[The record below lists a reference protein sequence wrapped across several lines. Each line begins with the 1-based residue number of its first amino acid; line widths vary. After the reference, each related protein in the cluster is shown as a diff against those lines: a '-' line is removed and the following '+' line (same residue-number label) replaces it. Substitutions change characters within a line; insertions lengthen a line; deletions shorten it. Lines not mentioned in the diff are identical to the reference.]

1 MAKVSTRA
9 DMALIKGAADVGKSM
24 APADLS
30 GLDKITKAG
39 TDIALGALEEIRKVE
54 QEKVD
59 AFDAFTEAANE
70 VELNSGAL
78 GEVLYNDTVDFAQ
91 EAKNNYLAAIKAG
104 DQKGMMAAKKAMN
117 QRSAFTQQHKA
128 FITELSK
135 LQKEGDISGAMDA
148 DETAFMTRVLKG
160 DYKVEKNEKGEM
172 VFNVDGVKKTN
183 TEFEDLY
190 ILKNYEV
197 GKTLGELNAKVVK
210 EPTFNRDNVKNTLI
224 QVIPK
229 TVKDF
234 RAALHDDLGGGQGFK
249 ELLTQDDSLEEEI
262 KMSLGDA
269 GWELY
274 AGPDGKMDPN
284 EKAIFI
290 DAITNH
296 KNPNF
301 NLETSREIM
310 AEKMTNVVNNK
321 YNKYQEEASKA
332 AQAKQKKEDD
342 AARLKFQR
350 QMELEKYKQEQAN
363 IRDDNAR
370 KDLILK
376 EKTIEF
382 NLLDAA
388 RFNEKGE
395 NMFMDKIKQE
405 YISNPEK
412 TKLSAELKDMIK
424 TETQKDIQFIKNHVD
439 PTLDVRHLDASEINE
454 LFRKKDG
461 KPISKN
467 ITGEYNSESS
477 PPEAGYYRIIQ
488 EEVDGEMVDVPVLIS
503 PGWQIDGDFLT
514 NMIKYDRFG
523 LKNLSGGKGSL
534 D

>member
-30 GLDKITKAG
+30 GLDKVTKAG
-39 TDIALGALEEIRKVE
+39 TDMAVSALGEIQKIE

-104 DQKGMMAAKKAMN
+104 DQKGMMAAKKAMQ

-128 FITELSK
+128 FITELSE
-135 LQKEGDISGAMDA
+135 LQKEGDLSGAMDA

-160 DYKVEKNEKGEM
+160 EYKVEKNEKGEM

-249 ELLTQDDSLEEEI
+249 ELLVQDESLEEEI
-262 KMSLGDA
+262 KMALGDA
-269 GWELY
+269 GWEMY
-274 AGPDGKMDPN
+274 SGGDNVMDAN
-284 EKAIFI
+284 EKALFI
-290 DAITNH
+290 KAITDH
-296 KNPNF
+296 KDPNF

-310 AEKMTNVVNNK
+310 AEKMTNVVGNK
-321 YNKYQEEASKA
+321 YDAFQKDAAKVAEAKRKQEIADKA
-332 AQAKQKKEDD
+332 EDFRQKKI
-342 AARLKFQR
+342 LK
-350 QMELEKYKQEQAN
+350 QMDINAKKIMNKE
-363 IRDDNAR
+363 AR
-370 KDLILK
+370 KDIVLNQTLTKFADLNTGRFATDDEGTYNIVKRALANNDTAALK
-376 EKTIEF
+376 QATENEINF
-382 NLLDAA
+382 FR
-388 RFNEKGE
+388 RF
-395 NMFMDKIKQE
+395 
-405 YISNPEK
+405 
-412 TKLSAELKDMIK
+412 
-424 TETQKDIQFIKNHVD
+424 VD
-439 PTLDVRHLDASEINE
+439 PGADVRHLNKDELAEYGIEPGEINTE
-454 LFRKKDG
+454 G
-461 KPISKN
+461 AYPN
-467 ITGEYNSESS
+467 Q
-477 PPEAGYYRIIQ
+477 GYYRMK
-488 EEVDGEMVDVPVLIS
+488 ETGVDEKTGAITYEPELIS
-503 PGWQIDGDFLT
+503 SGYELDINSIRGLINFDMFGIEGAT
-514 NMIKYDRFG
+514 NPYTQNKTQGKYNIT
-523 LKNLSGGKGSL
+523 KK
-534 D
+534 

>member
-9 DMALIKGAADVGKSM
+9 DMALIQGAKAVGESM

-30 GLDKITKAG
+30 GLDKVTKAG
-39 TDIALGALEEIRKVE
+39 TDMALGALEEIRKVE

-70 VELNSGAL
+70 VELNAGAL

-104 DQKGMMAAKKAMN
+104 DQKGMMAAKKAMQ

-128 FITELSK
+128 FITELSE
-135 LQKEGDISGAMDA
+135 LQKEGDLSGAMDK
-148 DETAFMTRVLKG
+148 DELDFMKRVLKG

-210 EPTFNRDNVKNTLI
+210 EPTFNRDNVKNSLI

-234 RAALHDDLGGGQGFK
+234 RASMHDDLGGGQSFK
-249 ELLTQDDSLEEEI
+249 ELLVEDDSLEEEI

-284 EKAIFI
+284 EKAVFI
-290 DAITNH
+290 DAIVNH

-321 YNKYQEEASKA
+321 YNAYQEEAAAAAAAKA
-332 AQAKQKKEDD
+332 KKEDD
-342 AARLKFQR
+342 DARLKFNR
-350 QMELEKYKQEQAN
+350 QMELEKYKQQQAN
-363 IRDDNAR
+363 LRDDNAR

-382 NLLDAA
+382 NLLDAG
-388 RFNEKGE
+388 RYNKKGE
-395 NMFMDKIKQE
+395 NMFMDKINAE
-405 YISNPEK
+405 YSSNPEK
-412 TKLSAELKDMIK
+412 TKLSAELKDLIK
-424 TETQKDIQFIKNHVD
+424 VETQKDIQFIKNHVD

-454 LFRKKDG
+454 LFRKKNG
-461 KPISKN
+461 EPISRN

-488 EEVDGEMVDVPVLIS
+488 EEVDGEMIDVPVLIS

-514 NMIKYDRFG
+514 NSIKYDRFG
-523 LKNLSGGKGSL
+523 LKFLSGGKGSL